1 MTLKIRGSGLE
12 YQVTESDEVL
22 YRSTCWRYE
31 RDFPSQVE
39 GVVSGSPKGA
49 GISPVCRSVATR
61 RLQEVRW
68 GSLETQMGEMPVRV
82 NMLFESRLCG
92 ENIAGWSETCVRT
105 CMKSSSDDKGVCV
118 AWEEPETPTTFPEDG
133 FAEIRF
139 SPPANDSVFSAM
151 LCAKS
156 SISGS

>member
-1 MTLKIRGSGLE
+1 M
-12 YQVTESDEVL
+12 V
-22 YRSTCWRYE
+22 
-31 RDFPSQVE
+31 RDLRQ
-39 GVVSGSPKGA
+39 
-49 GISPVCRSVATR
+49 
-61 RLQEVRW
+61 
-68 GSLETQMGEMPVRV
+68 
-82 NMLFESRLCG
+82 
-92 ENIAGWSETCVRT
+92 T

-156 SISGS
+156 SISVAKVGPLLRCLQAQKNEKNLIH